1 MLASGFSKIG
11 YGDLDGHAGQRLQP
25 ETGGE
30 CMARVAV
37 IETTGAP
44 EVIGWATRD
53 LPPPGPGEVRVRHTA
68 VGLNFIDTYHRSG
81 LYPVALPSGLGSEA
95 AGVVEAVGE
104 GVTVLAQGD
113 RVATY
118 GPGLGAYASE
128 RNVPADILYKLPDT
142 ISDEIAAAA
151 MLKGC
156 TAEYL
161 VERAARVEAGMT
173 VLVHAAAGGTGQLL
187 VQWLKHLGATVIG
200 TVGSADKAERARA
213 LGADHVIEYKREDIA
228 ERVREI
234 TGGDGVPVVFD
245 GVGGSTWEASLK
257 SAARRGLIVSFGN
270 AGGPVEGV
278 NLGVLS
284 RHGSLFVTRPTLY
297 DYYASAEERAAGVAR
312 VFDLIARGE
321 LSVEIGQ
328 RFALEDAAAA
338 HRAIEAGETIGATLL
353 VP

>member
-1 MLASGFSKIG
+1 
-11 YGDLDGHAGQRLQP
+11 
-25 ETGGE
+25 
-30 CMARVAV
+30 MARVAV
-37 IETTGAP
+37 IEKTGGA
-44 EVIGWATRD
+44 EAIQWATRD

-81 LYPVALPSGLGSEA
+81 LYPMPLPSGLGSEA
-95 AGVVEAVGE
+95 AGVVEAVGA
-104 GVTVLAQGD
+104 GVTSLVPGD

-128 RNVPADILYKLPDT
+128 RNVPAEILSKLPDS
-142 ISDEIAAAA
+142 ISDEVAAAV

-161 VERAARVEAGMT
+161 VERAAKVQPGMT

-187 VQWLKHLGATVIG
+187 VQWIKHLGATVIG
-200 TVGSADKAERARA
+200 TAGSAEKAKRART

-228 ERVREI
+228 EHVREI
-234 TGGDGVPVVFD
+234 TGGAGVPVVLD

-284 RHGSLFVTRPTLY
+284 RNGSLFVTRPTLY
-297 DYYASAEERAAGVAR
+297 DYYASPEERAAGVAR
-312 VFDLIARGE
+312 VFDLVASGV

-338 HRAIEAGETIGATLL
+338 HRAIEAGETMGATLL